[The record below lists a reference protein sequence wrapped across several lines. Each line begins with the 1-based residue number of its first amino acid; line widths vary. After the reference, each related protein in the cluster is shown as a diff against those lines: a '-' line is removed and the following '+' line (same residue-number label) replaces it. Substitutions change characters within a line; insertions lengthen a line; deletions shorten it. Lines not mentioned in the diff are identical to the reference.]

1 VRAFLSPFLRLSFL
15 LLLAVFYILQKTVGF
30 LFSLLLL
37 LPHLALLFSF
47 EFTSLLLT
55 SFFLLLLATV
65 KIKQFLLD
73 ELI

>member
-1 VRAFLSPFLRLSFL
+1 MRAFLSPLLSLGFF

-65 KIKQFLLD
+65 KIKQFLLN